1 MSEFAFVLGI
11 AGLLTMLIGILWLL
25 R

>member
-11 AGLLTMLIGILWLL
+11 AGLLMMLVGILWLL